1 MKTNHTPQA
10 LKEVVEFVEE
20 IIFTIT
26 SAQNTYKYQS
36 LQNCFSLCSLLLSS
50 FMEIYKPIGVY
61 CLITE

>member
-26 SAQNTYKYQS
+26 SAQNTYKYHYKIVF
-36 LQNCFSLCSLLLSS
+36 LYAHYFFPVLWKYTNLL
-50 FMEIYKPIGVY
+50 VY
-61 CLITE
+61 IV